1 MCTFIMYIL
10 ITYNYFPCTIS
21 TSSLYMHVHVHA
33 VKVSARE
40 GVRKN
45 EDRKTPLDLTQD
57 TI

>member
-1 MCTFIMYIL
+1 
-10 ITYNYFPCTIS
+10 
-21 TSSLYMHVHVHA
+21 MHVHVTLCNIHA

-57 TI
+57 TIAIDRVYISVGHIIML